1 MRHPNTGANLVH
13 TMIDLHNH
21 LLPGIDDGP
30 ADLHGALEM
39 ARTAVGA
46 GIATMV
52 CTPHM
57 SHRYPATTGRV
68 IQDAVAALADELRQ
82 AEIPLEIVAGAELTV
97 EVVRELNDRELLA
110 ASLGQSGWLM
120 IESPFEG
127 WPIRLAQMIA
137 ELEIRGFRVIIAHPE
152 RAEAIQHSPDRLR
165 DLVGRGALVQS
176 NASSFLGGH
185 GRLVA
190 QTVENLMR
198 NELIHVLAS
207 DAHSAEWRPPGLEE
221 ARARAARLIGVWP
234 QELDWMINDGPRQIL
249 SGGQVRPPRFL
260 PREKAPPPNSAE
272 PAPARG
278 PRH

>member
-1 MRHPNTGANLVH
+1 
-13 TMIDLHNH
+13 MIDLHNH

-260 PREKAPPPNSAE
+260 PSEKAPPPNSAE

>member
-1 MRHPNTGANLVH
+1 
-13 TMIDLHNH
+13 MIDLHNH

-30 ADLHGALEM
+30 ADLEAALEM
-39 ARTAVGA
+39 ARAAVEA
-46 GIATMV
+46 GITTMV

-57 SHRYPATTGRV
+57 GHRYPETTGRT
-68 IQDAVAALADELRQ
+68 IQAAVAALANELRR
-82 AEIPLEIVAGAELTV
+82 AEIPLEVAAGAELTV
-97 EVVRELNDRELLA
+97 EVVRELNDRELLD
-110 ASLGQSGWLM
+110 ASLGQRGWLM

-137 ELEIRGFRVIIAHPE
+137 VLEIRGFRVIIAHPE

-176 NASSFLGGH
+176 NASSILGGH
-185 GRLVA
+185 GRLVT

-198 NELIHVLAS
+198 NELIHVFAS
-207 DAHSAEWRPPGLEE
+207 DAHSAQWRPPGLEE

-234 QELDWMINDGPRQIL
+234 QELEWMINDGPKQIL

-260 PREKAPPPNSAE
+260 PREKAPPLTPAE
-272 PAPARG
+272 SAPARA
-278 PRH
+278 PRRPRD